1 MLDSFASRLEHLP
14 VSLFAVPLGLSGWA
28 LLLLKLGEG
37 SPWLRGPGL
46 AAAALGLAVF
56 VAVLIAYGL
65 KILRHPRRVS
75 EEFRHPVRMSF
86 FPVAAKVLLV
96 QSIVLLPLQREVSF
110 GLWLAGTL
118 LQTVLLFS
126 IVSFWVRHQGFQIH
140 HLNPAWFMPVVGA
153 ILVPVAG
160 VEHAP
165 AALNWWFFSVGLVL
179 WIVLFTVVLNRL
191 IFHPPLP
198 ERLAPTLFIL
208 FAPPAIG
215 FISWVKLVPEAGPFA
230 QILFSFSLFL
240 AVLVFLQV
248 PQLRRLPFYLSWW
261 AYSFPLAALGVAL
274 ILQAR
279 LTGEPGYRWAAVLV
293 ALALTAVVFLLV
305 GLTVGAMRRRTICVE
320 E

>member
-1 MLDSFASRLEHLP
+1 MESPSRLEHLP
-14 VSLFAVPLGLSGWA
+14 ISLFAVPLGLSGWA
-28 LLLLKLGEG
+28 LLLLKLAEG
-37 SPWLRGPGL
+37 TPWLRVPGL
-46 AAAALGLAVF
+46 AAAALGMAVF
-56 VAVLIAYGL
+56 LVVLAAYGL
-65 KILRHPRRVS
+65 KALRHPARVA

-96 QSIVLLPLQREVSF
+96 QSIILLPLRRDLSF
-110 GLWLAGTL
+110 ALWLAGTL
-118 LQTVLLFS
+118 LQTGLLFS

-153 ILVPVAG
+153 ILVPIAG

-165 AALNWWFFSVGLVL
+165 AALCWWFFSVGLIL
-179 WIVLFTVVLNRL
+179 WIVLFTIVLNRL

-198 ERLAPTLFIL
+198 ERLVPTLFIL

-240 AVLVFLQV
+240 ALLVFLQL
-248 PQLRRLPFYLSWW
+248 PLFRRLPFYLSWW

-274 ILQAR
+274 LLQAR
-279 LTGEPGYRWAAVLV
+279 LSGNAAWRGAAAL
-293 ALALTAVVFLLV
+293 LALVLTGVVVLLV
-305 GLTVGAMRRRTICVE
+305 TLTVDAMRKRSICVE

>member
-1 MLDSFASRLEHLP
+1 METSASRLEHLP
-14 VSLFAVPLGLSGWA
+14 ISLFAVPLGLSGWA

-37 SPWLRGPGL
+37 SPWLHGPGL
-46 AAAALGLAVF
+46 AAAALGMAVF
-56 VAVLIAYGL
+56 VAVLAAYGL
-65 KILRHPRRVS
+65 KALRHPARVA

-96 QSIVLLPLQREVSF
+96 QSIILLPQSRGASF
-110 GLWLAGTL
+110 WLWLAGTL

-179 WIVLFTVVLNRL
+179 WIVLFTIVLNRL

-240 AVLVFLQV
+240 ALLVFLQI
-248 PQLRRLPFYLSWW
+248 PLLRRLPFYLSWW

-274 ILQAR
+274 LLQAR
-279 LTGEPGYRWAAVLV
+279 LTGLAGYRAAAMVV
-293 ALALTAVVFLLV
+293 ALALSGVVVLL
-305 GLTVGAMRRRTICVE
+305 LARTLRAMRQGTICIE
-320 E
+320 D